1 MGGSCRHVLPT
12 NDNPYAWWEY
22 GLDVM
27 ETGAS
32 IVLDGIRHQRKAVA
46 LMKQAH
52 AKRVEKSEED

>member
-1 MGGSCRHVLPT
+1 MGGSRRHVPPKD
-12 NDNPYAWWEY
+12 DNSYAWWAY

-46 LMKQAH
+46 LMQQAH
-52 AKRVEKSEED
+52 AERVEKSEED

>member
-1 MGGSCRHVLPT
+1 MGGSRRHVPPKD
-12 NDNPYAWWEY
+12 DNPYAWWAY

-46 LMKQAH
+46 LMQHAH
-52 AKRVEKSEED
+52 AERVEKSEED

>member
-1 MGGSCRHVLPT
+1 MGGSRRHVPPKD
-12 NDNPYAWWEY
+12 DNPYAWWAY

-46 LMKQAH
+46 LMQQAH
-52 AKRVEKSEED
+52 AERVEKSEED

>member
-1 MGGSCRHVLPT
+1 MGGSCHHVPQKD
-12 NDNPYAWWEY
+12 DNPYAWWAY

-46 LMKQAH
+46 LMQQAH
-52 AKRVEKSEED
+52 AERVEKSEED